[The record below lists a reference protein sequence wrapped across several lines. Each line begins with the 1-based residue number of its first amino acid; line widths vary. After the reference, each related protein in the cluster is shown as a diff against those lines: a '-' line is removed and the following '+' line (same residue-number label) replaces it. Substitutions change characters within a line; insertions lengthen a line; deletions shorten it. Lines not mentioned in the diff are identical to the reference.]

1 MKRSDGREADELRPI
16 EMIPHYVPYA
26 EGSVLIR
33 FGETNVLCAATAENT
48 TPSFLEGT
56 NSGWVTAEYSMLPC
70 SCRKR
75 VPRESRLTIPRGRS
89 QEIQRLIGRSLR
101 STVDLNVLGPRTIRL
116 DCDVIV
122 ADGGTRTASIC
133 GGYAALY
140 LAFNKLIEK
149 GTIEKLPFT
158 EQIAA
163 VSVGIVDG
171 EVLLDL
177 SYEEDSR
184 ASVDMNIV
192 MTENKHIVE
201 IQGTAEGNPF
211 TQSELAAM
219 LEMGSS
225 GIELIIK
232 KQKEILDMETGA

>member
-1 MKRSDGREADELRPI
+1 MKRLDGRKADELRLMEI
-16 EMIPHYVPYA
+16 IPHYVPYA
-26 EGSVLIR
+26 DGSVLIR
-33 FGETNVLCAATAENT
+33 FGETSVLCAATVEET
-48 TPSFLEGT
+48 VPPFLEGK
-56 NSGWVTAEYSMLPC
+56 NRGWITAEYSMLPC

-101 STVDLNVLGPRTIRL
+101 SAVDFDALGPRTIRI

-149 GTIEKLPFT
+149 GTIKKLPFT
-158 EQIAA
+158 EQIGAI
-163 VSVGIVDG
+163 SVGIVDSK
-171 EVLLDL
+171 VLLDL
-177 SYEEDSR
+177 SFSEDSR

-192 MTENKHIVE
+192 MTANKHIVE
-201 IQGTAEGNPF
+201 IQGTAEGTPF
-211 TQSELAAM
+211 SQSELASM

-225 GIELIIK
+225 GIETIIK
-232 KQKEILDMETGA
+232 RQKEILDMEKGT